1 MLLVMNAMGIPGRVV
16 PALIADLWLGPLNTL
31 VIIVAISGTLTFV
44 WAAVDSLEG
53 TWVFVIM
60 YGFFGAGIQSM
71 FPPAL
76 ANAQK
81 DSSKIG
87 VRMGMICSVMSIG
100 SLCGEPLAGAL
111 IRKDRGTYLYA
122 QIFGGSVM
130 IFGALVLVGSRTL
143 SIGWNVAKKI

>member
-1 MLLVMNAMGIPGRVV
+1 MNAMGIPGRV
-16 PALIADLWLGPLNTL
+16 ALALVADLWLGPLNTL
-31 VIIVAISGTLTFV
+31 IIIVAFSSILTFI

-53 TWVFVIM
+53 TWAFVIL

-76 ANAQK
+76 ANSQK

-87 VRMGMICSVMSIG
+87 VRMGMICSVMSFG

-111 IRKDRGTYLYA
+111 IQKDHGTYLYA
-122 QIFGGSVM
+122 QMFGGSVM
-130 IFGALVLVGSRTL
+130 ICGALVLVASRIL

>member
-1 MLLVMNAMGIPGRVV
+1 MNAMGIPGRVA
-16 PALIADLWLGPLNTL
+16 PALVADLWLGPLNTL
-31 VIIVAISGTLTFV
+31 IIIVALSGILTLV
-44 WAAVDSLEG
+44 WAAVDSLG
-53 TWVFVIM
+53 GAWVFVVM

-76 ANAQK
+76 ANSQK

-111 IRKDRGTYLYA
+111 IQKDRGTYLYA
-122 QIFGGSVM
+122 QMFGGSVM
-130 IFGALVLVGSRTL
+130 ICGALVLAGSRVL
-143 SIGWNVAKKI
+143 STGWNVAKKI